1 MKWKRLLTSIPGMV
15 KFLWLDCL
23 DYVLRLYVRAS
34 WNIQGLSLSPLASL
48 HYAHRGQ
55 IQVQG
60 RCSVGPYSIIL
71 VSATKDTCDSPLL
84 TIGDRTYIGDQV
96 SLRAAGGVIKIGR
109 DVLIANQVTIA
120 ASNHGIQLGKP
131 MIDQEW
137 RRGDVVIE
145 DDVWIGAG
153 VVVLPGAIIRR
164 GAVIGA
170 GAVVRGEVPA
180 NTIYGGIPARQIGA
194 RS

>member
-1 MKWKRLLTSIPGMV
+1 
-15 KFLWLDCL
+15 
-23 DYVLRLYVRAS
+23 
-34 WNIQGLSLSPLASL
+34 
-48 HYAHRGQ
+48 
-55 IQVQG
+55 
-60 RCSVGPYSIIL
+60 
-71 VSATKDTCDSPLL
+71 
-84 TIGDRTYIGDQV
+84 
-96 SLRAAGGVIKIGR
+96 
-109 DVLIANQVTIA
+109 VLIANQVTIA
-120 ASNHGIQLGKP
+120 ASNHGIKLGKP

-137 RRGDVVIE
+137 RRGDVLIE

-180 NTIYGGIPARQIGA
+180 NTIYGGIPARQIGK

>member
-1 MKWKRLLTSIPGMV
+1 MRWPRLLRSVPAMV
-15 KFLWLDCL
+15 KFLWFDCR
-23 DYVLRLYVRAS
+23 DHVLRLYVRAS
-34 WNIQGLSLSPLASL
+34 WNIQGLSLSPSALL
-48 HYAHRGQ
+48 HYEHRGQ

-60 RCSVGPYSIIL
+60 RCSVGPYSVIL
-71 VSATKDTCDSPLL
+71 VVAPKEKAMTPLL
-84 TIGDRTYIGDQV
+84 VIGDRTYIGDQV
-96 SLRAAGGVIKIGR
+96 NLRAAGGVIKIGR

-120 ASNHGIQLGKP
+120 ASNHGIKLGKP

-137 RRGDVVIE
+137 RRGDVLIE

-180 NTIYGGIPARQIGA
+180 NTIYGGIPARQIGK